1 MLTYINI
8 KENGECEYND
18 GFSWGLLHQI
28 PTREAILHHCS
39 DEWYDERD
47 VWIGNRKDSKARY
60 VRDQWI
66 KFLEEFESGDVKHG
80 VRLGWFSKSGG
91 KVVAEI
97 EKFRAALRK
106 IGYDV
111 DDRIVEEIFKMEEKE
126 D

>member
-8 KENGECEYND
+8 KENGECDFSD
-18 GFSWGLLHQI
+18 GFCFGSFRHF
-28 PTREAILHHCS
+28 PTRENILHHCS
-39 DEWYDERD
+39 EGWYDERD

-60 VRDQWI
+60 VQDQWI

-80 VRLGWFSKSGG
+80 VRLGWFSKSEG

>member
-1 MLTYINI
+1 MLTYINF
-8 KENGECEYND
+8 KEDGKFEYND
-18 GFSWGLLHQI
+18 GFSCGLFYRI
-28 PTREAILHHCS
+28 PTRETILHHCS
-39 DEWYDERD
+39 DDWRDERD

-60 VRDQWI
+60 VQDQWI

-80 VRLGWFSKSGG
+80 VRLGWFDESEG

-111 DDRIVEEIFKMEEKE
+111 DDRIVEEIFKLEGEK
-126 D
+126 